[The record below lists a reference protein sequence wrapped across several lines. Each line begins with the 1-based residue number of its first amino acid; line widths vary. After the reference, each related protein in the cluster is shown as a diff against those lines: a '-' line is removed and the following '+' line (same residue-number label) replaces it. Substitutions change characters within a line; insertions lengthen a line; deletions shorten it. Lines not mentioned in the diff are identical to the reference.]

1 VSGGAA
7 GRGGAPSGGASGSNS
22 GGKGGGSGTAM
33 KSEGCGTT
41 TTQKAES
48 WVESMVTS
56 GTAMRPYSV
65 WLPENYDAARAYPVV
80 VLLHG
85 CSGGTNN
92 VPMER
97 ETGADAIVIRGTGS
111 ASGTCWEA
119 AANGPDVVFVDA
131 MIADVKKRFC
141 TDTERFFAVGY
152 SSGSWIA
159 NQLGC
164 IRADVLRGIATVAG
178 GDPGV
183 RQCVGPIAQIFVHD
197 QGDMSNQFSGS
208 ERARDRLLM
217 QNNCDESIMPVAED
231 PSPCVRYQG
240 CDPGYPVVWC
250 PTTGQ
255 GHNRQDNM
263 AAPAFWNFFQE
274 L

>member
-1 VSGGAA
+1 M
-7 GRGGAPSGGASGSNS
+7 
-22 GGKGGGSGTAM
+22 AM
-33 KSEGCGTT
+33 KSEGCNTT

-65 WLPENYDAARAYPVV
+65 WLPEAYDPARAYPVI

-119 AANGPDVVFVDA
+119 AANGPDVTFVDA
-131 MIADVKKRFC
+131 MITDVKKRFC
-141 TDTERFFAVGY
+141 TDTGRFFAVGY
-152 SSGSWIA
+152 SSGSWLA

-164 IRADVLRGIATVAG
+164 IRAGVLRGIATVAG

-183 RQCVGPIAQIFVHD
+183 RQCTGPIAQMFVHD
-197 QGDMSNQFSGS
+197 MGDTSNQFSGS

-217 QNNCDESIMPVAED
+217 QNNCDESITPVPEN

-255 GHNRQDNM
+255 NHNRQDSLT
-263 AAPAFWNFFQE
+263 APAFWKFFQE
-274 L
+274 F